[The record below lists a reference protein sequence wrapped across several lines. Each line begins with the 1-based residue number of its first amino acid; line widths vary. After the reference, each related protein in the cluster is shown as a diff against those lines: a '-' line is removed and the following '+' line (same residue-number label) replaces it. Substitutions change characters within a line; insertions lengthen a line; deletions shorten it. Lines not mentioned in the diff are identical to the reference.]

1 MHRGG
6 TENIL
11 LSSDLPGGGKKM
23 QSSGLD
29 GSRLWSALK
38 GTGEASAG
46 DNL

>member
-6 TENIL
+6 TVNIL
-11 LSSDLPGGGKKM
+11 LSLDLPGGGKKM

-29 GSRLWSALK
+29 GSREGLK
-38 GTGEASAG
+38 GTGEDSAG